1 MDYWLFVL
9 VPLQISCPIE
19 AILVKVAAAG
29 LLTKHIGS
37 TIESMFPHL
46 KHLRSM
52 YGCNVCGEGGEY
64 ETLTLDCPLFK
75 YGRIIIDKWK
85 VITVSPDS
93 IAPVALLHP
102 EAFHVEPK
110 AIPHG
115 NDSSHG
121 MVISVPSG
129 FSQSQAKGNSNSRSV
144 HSDTNI
150 KAPLDGPLTSGV
162 RLTTA
167 IHVTRQ
173 TVSSREEFATIAAH
187 VEAQPSTESWDMAN
201 MTQGA
206 QLTARMLKEAFEA
219 IGGEMKRLALQ
230 WDDSLF
236 VHLYLPSMQ
245 HFSEANAAYLEI
257 IPPIN
262 PPARACVQ
270 LDSRPGAPDLL
281 IVEILYRRL
290 VAHIDV
296 SPATDVSQRK
306 VLHVQ
311 SVSMW
316 APSCIGPYSQA
327 VMHNKFVHLA
337 GQIPLIP
344 ETMQV
349 LASSD
354 DASQVAAVTA
364 QLQLVLRHCTSIAIA
379 MQTDFV
385 KYLLWGT
392 LYFSQKA
399 YESKSA
405 LAEALTSLQS
415 YLDQHGSADDGETDD
430 EGEGDIQM
438 DSYLLP
444 PSGVQ
449 PRYWEPLVLWIALPS
464 LPRGV
469 DVELQPVI
477 ASLSHMKNR
486 TTIKVN
492 NDDDATPDSEE
503 EEDEGQCEW
512 TVPGDAQLVME
523 RVQLD
528 GEASHTIPV
537 QMLYYPGTEAFFR
550 AHALITLPSGD
561 DQALAATVAR
571 AVQFLDEEAQS
582 KLNQNECGNWG
593 LESCQRLAC
602 GVPNIKI
609 YISRQ
614 KSCCVGVDDFRRSLP
629 TCLQGVAT
637 IIPVIGIGN
646 LNGVEGDLCVEYF
659 LSMRSH

>member
-1 MDYWLFVL
+1 VNYSLFGAS
-9 VPLQISCPIE
+9 QISCPIE

-75 YGRIIIDKWK
+75 YGRIVIDNWK

-115 NDSSHG
+115 NDGSNG
-121 MVISVPSG
+121 LVISVPSG
-129 FSQSQAKGNSNSRSV
+129 FSQSQGRGEGRSLD
-144 HSDTNI
+144 SYIDT
-150 KAPLDGPLTSGV
+150 KAPLDRPLTSGV

-167 IHVTRQ
+167 IHATRQ
-173 TVSSREEFATIAAH
+173 TVSSREEFATIVAH
-187 VEAQPSTESWDMAN
+187 VEAQPSTESLDTAN
-201 MTQGA
+201 VLSA
-206 QLTARMLKEAFEA
+206 QVTARMLKEALDA
-219 IGGEMKRLALQ
+219 IGGEMKRLQVQ

-270 LDSRPGAPDLL
+270 LDSLPGAPDLL
-281 IVEILYRRL
+281 IVEILYRRC
-290 VAHIDV
+290 VAQI
-296 SPATDVSQRK
+296 DVSQRK

-311 SVSMW
+311 SISKW

-349 LASSD
+349 LAASCD
-354 DASQVAAVTA
+354 AASQVDAVTA
-364 QLQLVLRHCTSIAIA
+364 QLQLVLRHCTSVAIA

-392 LYFSQKA
+392 LYFSRKA

-405 LAEALTSLQS
+405 LTEAMTSLQS
-415 YLDQHGSADDGETDD
+415 YLDQHGRADDRETDD
-430 EGEGDIQM
+430 EGKRDIQM

-444 PSGVQ
+444 PSGVK
-449 PRYWEPLVLWIALPS
+449 PRYWEPLVLWVALPS

-486 TTIKVN
+486 TITKVN
-492 NDDDATPDSEE
+492 SDYDAKPDIEE

-512 TVPGDAQLVME
+512 TVPGDTQLATE
-523 RVQLD
+523 SVQLED
-528 GEASHTIPV
+528 EASHTSV

-550 AHALITLPSGD
+550 AHALIRLPSGD
-561 DQALAATVAR
+561 DQVSAATVAR

-582 KLNQNECGNWG
+582 KMNQSECGNWG
-593 LESCQRLAC
+593 LESCQRSAC

-609 YISRQ
+609 YISLH
-614 KSCCVGVDDFRRSLP
+614 KVCCVGVDDFRRSLP
-629 TCLQGVAT
+629 TWLQGLAT

-646 LNGVEGDLCVEYF
+646 LNGVEGDLGIEYF
-659 LSMRSH
+659 LSTLDSH